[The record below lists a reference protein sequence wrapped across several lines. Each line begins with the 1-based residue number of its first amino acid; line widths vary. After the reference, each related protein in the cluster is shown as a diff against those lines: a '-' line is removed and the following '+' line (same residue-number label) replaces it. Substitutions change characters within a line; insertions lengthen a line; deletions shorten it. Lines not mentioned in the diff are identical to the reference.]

1 MLEPILRP
9 AMQPVPPGFII
20 LSIITLLLV
29 FLLIVLTESV
39 VMQLLGWGDTRTVWK
54 AAIKLNAVS
63 AILTSPLL
71 GMARQ
76 WGEGSIWSAWAISI
90 IIEGLILLHL
100 KPNAVLQN
108 VLCALLANTASTL
121 ILILPSFR
129 FA

>member
-9 AMQPVPPGFII
+9 AIQSVSPGFMI
-20 LSIITLLLV
+20 LMVITLLLV

-39 VMQLLGWGDTRTVWK
+39 VLQLLGWGDTRAVWK

-76 WGEGSIWSAWAISI
+76 WGEGSIWIAWAISI
-90 IIEGLILLHL
+90 IIEGFILLRM
-100 KPNAVLQN
+100 KPNALLQN
-108 VLCALLANTASTL
+108 VLCAFLANTASTL